1 MFKQKN
7 KKIIQYDS
15 RITLDAKHNEIMKT
29 FKDEQKNI
37 KKYKQ
42 QLLDE
47 EKKLQNIMNNTTEI
61 INPDEIAK
69 QFQIENNIKSIKEK
83 INKLENQFNEQDY
96 FIKTGSILYEYYNEI
111 DNVANNNNSPNKKTK
126 KIEKKQEKKQE
137 KIQEKKHD
145 KETAP
150 IINFFGIKKEEK
162 IEKVIEEPEEPE
174 ENEGKRVVTINDFV
188 QSGANIDRASKLD
201 SYLSKIDKSFGIKSK
216 IVKKMDFCPK
226 CKDKYNK
233 DFEMIVNNIEGFMSC
248 IKCGHMEYVIIESD
262 KPNYKDPPP
271 EATYFAYKRTNHLN
285 EILNQIQAKES
296 TDIPCEVLELVREEV
311 RKERIKDLTKLTNK
325 KIRYFLRKLNL
336 NKYYEHIAHIINR
349 LNGLPPPII
358 TKDIEDKL
366 RIMFSAVNSAWGEIP
381 KKPKKN
387 FLNYHYVLYKF
398 VELLGHDEYKVLFP
412 LLKSRDKIV
421 AHDIVWKEICEKL
434 GWEFIRTI

>member
-7 KKIIQYDS
+7 KKIIQCDS
-15 RITLDAKHNEIMKT
+15 RMTLDAKHNEIIKK

-37 KKYKQ
+37 KKYKSDLNTFQ
-42 QLLDE
+42 
-47 EKKLQNIMNNTTEI
+47 KKLNDINNKNSNIIDPFDLQM
-61 INPDEIAK
+61 
-69 QFQIENNIKSIKEK
+69 QFQYENKVKELQKK
-83 INKLENQFNEQDY
+83 ISDLENQNKETDY
-96 FIKTGSILYEYYNEI
+96 FVKTGKILYEYYNDIE
-111 DNVANNNNSPNKKTK
+111 DVAKNPSPTEPVKNDEK
-126 KIEKKQEKKQE
+126 KI
-137 KIQEKKHD
+137 
-145 KETAP
+145 T
-150 IINFFGIKKEEK
+150 NFFGKKEEDD
-162 IEKVIEEPEEPE
+162 
-174 ENEGKRVVTINDFV
+174 NEGKRAITMTDFV
-188 QSGANIDRASKLD
+188 ESANNFDRASTLD
-201 SYLSKIDKSFGIKSK
+201 SYLSKIDKSYGIKSRFE
-216 IVKKMDFCPK
+216 KKMDICKK
-226 CKDKYNK
+226 CKKKFDKDY
-233 DFEMIVNNIEGFMSC
+233 EMICNPIEGFMSC
-248 IKCGHMEYVIIESD
+248 TKCGHMEYIIIESD

-296 TDIPCEVLELVREEV
+296 TEIPEEVLELVREEV

-358 TKDIEDKL
+358 TKNIEDKL
-366 RIMFSAVNSAWGEIP
+366 RIMFSNVNAAWGEIP

-421 AHDIVWKEICEKL
+421 AHDIVWKEICDKL
-434 GWEFIRTI
+434 GWEYIRTI